1 MPFLANKNIIDLESW
16 FLSNEIYVSRK
27 EDIMVQKWRK
37 NKYLKINSKCYLL
50 CCSNKSW
57 FDKVNFFGGKS
68 GKSTWDFW
76 KLCSVTPWLI
86 ILPKCIWWYIQIPTR
101 IFFHE
106 KSSVMLFQKNKF
118 NHPIKTRVPYYL
130 GWENFKKH

>member
-1 MPFLANKNIIDLESW
+1 MTICIFPPRGLSFGLSKKIPKAEKKVAHTYVLYNIWSLCW
-16 FLSNEIYVSRK
+16 
-27 EDIMVQKWRK
+27 
-37 NKYLKINSKCYLL
+37 KIQNAIFCVAPD
-50 CCSNKSW
+50 KSW

-106 KSSVMLFQKNKF
+106 KSSVMLFQKNRF